1 MSGKPK
7 IKPKMIVV
15 GWDGATWDLINP
27 LVEQGR
33 LPNLAALRQR
43 GSWGPFLSTVPPF
56 TPVAWTSIAT
66 GVNPG
71 QHGIF
76 DAFRLDPH
84 TGKNTFYNA
93 TQRRRPAIWRLL
105 ERAGYKVGVLN
116 VPMTYPAETVDGFFV
131 SGMFTP
137 PGAPRFMHPP
147 GLAEELANRFG
158 PYELE
163 CPHDPSPARHLE
175 LLLGMVRSRT
185 ELALHLMER
194 FDPDFFFLV
203 YVAIDRAQHF
213 AMGFLEP
220 DHPQHA
226 AHAGFIA
233 RVYEELDQSLGRL
246 LAAMGPAANVMMV
259 SDHGAG
265 PLRRSLVLDN
275 WLRREGY
282 LHLKP
287 GQSGA
292 AGGGLVSRI
301 GLRLLSLVDKA
312 EAAKRRARGLDRG
325 LNAFVEAID
334 WERTQ
339 AHTQGAAGWISLN
352 RRAVPEERRELLLE
366 ELRQGLYALR
376 DEDGLAPVEAVHLSR
391 EIYHGQALAEAPDML
406 IICAPGYQI
415 KGPSEFSLFREKLG
429 LEIFTDHRWS
439 GRHEMNGIFLLAGPG
454 ARPGQVLADCKV
466 VDAAPTALYCLDQPI
481 PDYMDGRVLAE
492 ALDPALWA
500 ARPPRLAGGA
510 EEDAGSAAVLSP
522 EEEREVAERLRDLG
536 YIE

>member
-1 MSGKPK
+1 MSGN
-7 IKPKMIVV
+7 KPKMIVV

-27 LVEQGR
+27 LVEEGR
-33 LPNLAALRQR
+33 LPNLARLRAR
-43 GSWGPFLSTVPPF
+43 GSWGPFLSTVPAF

-76 DAFRLDPH
+76 DAFRLDPA
-84 TGKNTFYNA
+84 TGKNAFYNA
-93 TQRRRPAIWRLL
+93 SLRRRPPIWSLL
-105 ERAGYKVGVLN
+105 SRAGRRVGALN
-116 VPMTYPAETVDGFFV
+116 VPMTYPADEVNGFFV

-137 PGAPRFMHPP
+137 PGAPRFTHPP
-147 GLAEELANRFG
+147 ALAQELEQRFG

-163 CPHDPSPARHLE
+163 CAHDPAPARHLE
-175 LLLGMVRSRT
+175 LLLGMVRRRT

-203 YVAIDRAQHF
+203 YVAVDRAQHF
-213 AMGFLEP
+213 AMGFLDP
-220 DHPQHA
+220 AHPHHA
-226 AHAGFIA
+226 THAGFIA
-233 RVYEELDQSLGRL
+233 RVYEELDQGLGRL
-246 LAAMGPAANVMMV
+246 LAAVGPEAHVMMV

-275 WLRREGY
+275 WLRAQGY

-292 AGGGLVSRI
+292 GGEGLASRV
-301 GLRLLSLVDKA
+301 GLRLLSLVDKKG
-312 EAAKRRARGLDRG
+312 AARRRARGLDRG

-334 WERTQ
+334 WDKTR
-339 AHTQGAAGWISLN
+339 AYTQGAAGWISLN
-352 RRAVPEERRELLLE
+352 RRTVPEGQRELLLE

-376 DEDGLAPVEAVHLSR
+376 DADGQAPVEAVHLSR

-406 IICAPGYQI
+406 VVCAPGWHV

-429 LEIFTDHRWS
+429 LDIFTDHRWS

-454 ARPGQVLADCKV
+454 ARGGQVLADCQTI
-466 VDAAPTALYCLDQPI
+466 DAAPTALYCLDQPI
-481 PDYMDGRVLAE
+481 PDYMDGKVLSQ
-492 ALDPALWA
+492 ALEPGLLE
-500 ARPPRLAGGA
+500 ARPPRLVGLA
-510 EEDAGSAAVLSP
+510 EGDAGSTAVLTP

>member
-1 MSGKPK
+1 MNGN
-7 IKPKMIVV
+7 PKMIVV

-27 LVEQGR
+27 LLEQGR
-33 LPNLAALRQR
+33 LPNLARLRER
-43 GSWGPFLSTVPPF
+43 GSWGPFLSTVPAF

-76 DAFRLDPH
+76 DAFRLSPQ
-84 TGKNTFYNA
+84 TGKNAFYNA
-93 TQRRRPAIWRLL
+93 TQRRKAPVWNLL
-105 ERAGYKVGVLN
+105 SRAGRKVGVLN
-116 VPMTYPAETVDGFFV
+116 VPMTWPADEVNGFFV

-137 PGAPRFMHPP
+137 PGAPRLTHPP
-147 GLAEELANRFG
+147 ELLEELVQRFG

-163 CPHDPSPARHLE
+163 CPHDPSPARHLQ
-175 LLLGMVRSRT
+175 LLLDMVRGRT
-185 ELALHLMER
+185 ELALHLLER
-194 FDPDFFFLV
+194 FDPDYFFLV

-220 DHPQHA
+220 DHPHHA

-233 RVYEELDQSLGRL
+233 RVYEELDESLGRL
-246 LAAMGPAANVMMV
+246 LARLGPETYVMMV

-265 PLRRSLVLDN
+265 PLRRSLVLEN

-287 GQSGA
+287 GQDG
-292 AGGGLVSRI
+292 AGGGEGLFSR
-301 GLRLLSLVDKA
+301 LRQRLLARVD
-312 EAAKRRARGLDRG
+312 RRAAAAHLARKLDRG

-352 RRAVPEERRELLLE
+352 RRVVPEDRQELLLE

-376 DEDGLAPVEAVHLSR
+376 DENGQAPVEAVHLSR
-391 EIYHGQALAEAPDML
+391 EIYHGAALDQAPDML
-406 IICAPGYQI
+406 VVCASGWQV

-454 ARPGQVLADCKV
+454 VRGGQVLADCQT

-481 PDYMDGRVLAE
+481 PEYMDGRVLAQ
-492 ALDPALWA
+492 ALDPDLLR
-500 ARPPRLAGGA
+500 ARPPRFTDEAGQ
-510 EEDAGSAAVLSP
+510 EEGSAALLSP
-522 EEEREVAERLRDLG
+522 EEEREVAARLRDLG